1 MSDEPKRERD
11 LEEQEGELLPDR
23 DVMSIVRLEPGPPLI
38 EPDPKTYEVSPED
51 PPPGT

>member
-1 MSDEPKRERD
+1 MSSVRFD
-11 LEEQEGELLPDR
+11 PD
-23 DVMSIVRLEPGPPLI
+23 SPLI